1 MSAPSEPAITVD
13 HVSKRFRRYMV
24 KNQSVKSALFKRSRG
39 TYEENWVLD
48 DVSLD
53 IPTGSTYGLIGSNGS
68 GKSTLLKCMARILKP
83 DKGSITVNGRLS
95 ALIELGA
102 GFHPELSGRENVYLN
117 GAVLGLKRREIDQRF
132 DEIVS
137 FAGRQVS
144 EAIDQPIKTYSSGM
158 YVRLGFSI
166 AVNVEPEV
174 LLVDEVLA
182 VGDEEFQRR
191 CHQRFEELS
200 SSGRTVVIVSHA
212 LSTVAAMCD
221 QVAWLERGKLSHV
234 GNPQQVVDSYL
245 TRLDFGNAAGAGG
258 PASPARALPDVRI
271 TDITLDGV
279 GRPLDHTTTELG
291 EQVALV
297 RSGQSVRLRMGY
309 ETDQAVPTPV
319 FALAIHTLD
328 GTLAAN
334 PSTLATAMPEKVDG
348 TGVVE
353 LEVPSL
359 MLVPGAYTLGAAI
372 LDAGGE
378 HAIDKKLRLVRF
390 EVAGA
395 DPGEVRGIVALNG
408 RWGGSLLGGSGSG
421 SGSGPG
427 PGAGPAR

>member
-1 MSAPSEPAITVD
+1 VSVAPVAPASQSSAISVE
-13 HVSKRFRRYMV
+13 HVSKRFRRYSIR
-24 KNQSVKSALFKRSRG
+24 NQSMKAALFRRSRG

-48 DVSLD
+48 DVSLE

-68 GKSTLLKCMARILKP
+68 GKSTLLKCMARILEP
-83 DKGSITVNGRLS
+83 DKGTITVNGRLS

-117 GAVLGLKRREIDQRF
+117 GAVLGLRRKEIDQRF
-132 DEIVS
+132 DTIVD

-191 CHQRFEELS
+191 CHARFDELAS
-200 SSGRTVVIVSHA
+200 GGRTVVVVSHG

-221 QVAWLERGKLSHV
+221 HVAWLDSGKLVSV
-234 GNPQQVVDSYL
+234 GQPQAVIDAYL
-245 TRLDFGNAAGAGG
+245 TKVDFGQAAGI
-258 PASPARALPDVRI
+258 SPAAAPRIRI
-271 TDITLDGV
+271 TGISLDGP
-279 GRPLDHTTTELG
+279 RASTTHTELG
-291 EQVALV
+291 EEVTQV
-297 RSGQSVRLRMGY
+297 GTGDPIRLRMSY
-309 ETDQAVPTPV
+309 EADRPSPMPV
-319 FALAIHTLD
+319 FAFAIHTLD

-334 PSTLATAMPEKVDG
+334 PSTIAVAGPATVEGAG
-348 TGVVE
+348 SVE
-353 LEVPSL
+353 LEVPAL

-372 LDAGGE
+372 LDGDGE
-378 HAIDKKLRLVRF
+378 HAIDRRLRIVRF
-390 EVAGA
+390 EVAGRDA
-395 DPGEVRGIVALNG
+395 GETRGITALCG
-408 RWGGSLLGGSGSG
+408 RWQ
-421 SGSGPG
+421 GPLFEQ
-427 PGAGPAR
+427 P

>member
-1 MSAPSEPAITVD
+1 MGRPGAGGATPAAISVE

-24 KNQSVKSALFKRSRG
+24 KNQSVKSAIFKRSRG

-48 DVSLD
+48 DVSLE

-132 DEIVS
+132 DDIVS
-137 FAGRQVS
+137 FAGRQVI

-245 TRLDFGNAAGAGG
+245 TRLDFGNAAGAGAVG
-258 PASPARALPDVRI
+258 GRALPDVRI
-271 TDITLDGV
+271 TDIALDGV
-279 GRPLDHTTTELG
+279 GARLERTTTELG
-291 EQVALV
+291 EEVVLV
-297 RSGQSVRLRMGY
+297 RSGQPVKLRMGY
-309 ETDQAVPTPV
+309 ETDQAVPTPT
-319 FALAIHTLD
+319 FALSIHTLD

-334 PSTLATAMPEKVDG
+334 PSTLSLALPEKVNG

-372 LDAGGE
+372 LDHAGE

-390 EVAGA
+390 EVAGSN
-395 DPGEVRGIVALNG
+395 PGEARGIVALNG
-408 RWGGSLLGGSGSG
+408 RWGGSLLDGSG
-421 SGSGPG
+421 
-427 PGAGPAR
+427 A

>member
-1 MSAPSEPAITVD
+1 
-13 HVSKRFRRYMV
+13 MV
-24 KNQSVKSALFKRSRG
+24 KNQSVKSAIFKRSRG

-48 DVSLD
+48 DVSLE

-132 DEIVS
+132 DDIVS
-137 FAGRQVS
+137 FAGRQVI

-245 TRLDFGNAAGAGG
+245 TRLDFGNAAGAG
-258 PASPARALPDVRI
+258 A
-271 TDITLDGV
+271 V
-279 GRPLDHTTTELG
+279 G
-291 EQVALV
+291 
-297 RSGQSVRLRMGY
+297 
-309 ETDQAVPTPV
+309 
-319 FALAIHTLD
+319 
-328 GTLAAN
+328 
-334 PSTLATAMPEKVDG
+334 
-348 TGVVE
+348 
-353 LEVPSL
+353 
-359 MLVPGAYTLGAAI
+359 
-372 LDAGGE
+372 
-378 HAIDKKLRLVRF
+378 
-390 EVAGA
+390 
-395 DPGEVRGIVALNG
+395 
-408 RWGGSLLGGSGSG
+408 
-421 SGSGPG
+421 
-427 PGAGPAR
+427 

>member
-1 MSAPSEPAITVD
+1 MAADAIVVD
-13 HVSKRFRRYMV
+13 HVSKRFRRYLV
-24 KNQSVKSALFKRSRG
+24 KNQSVKSALFRGSRG

-48 DVSLD
+48 DVSLN
-53 IPTGSTYGLIGSNGS
+53 IPVGSTFGLIGSNGS

-83 DKGSITVNGRLS
+83 DKGVITVNGRLS

-117 GAVLGLKRREIDQRF
+117 GAVLGLRRKEIDNRF
-132 DEIVS
+132 DTIVD
-137 FAGRQVS
+137 FAGRQVE

-191 CHQRFEELS
+191 CHQRFDELS
-200 SSGRTVVIVSHA
+200 SGGRTVVVVSHA

-221 QVAWLERGKLSHV
+221 QVAWLERGELAHV
-234 GNPQQVVDSYL
+234 GQPQQVVDSYL
-245 TRLDFGNAAGAGG
+245 TRLDFGYTGLAAS
-258 PASPARALPDVRI
+258 ASTPEVRI
-271 TDITLDGV
+271 TDITIAGADRALA
-279 GRPLDHTTTELG
+279 TTSTDLG
-291 EQVALV
+291 EAVPLV
-297 RSGQSVRLRMGY
+297 RTGQPVRLRVGF
-309 ETDQAVPTPV
+309 ETDQPTPTPV
-319 FALAIHTLD
+319 FAFSIHTLD

-334 PSTLATAMPEKVDG
+334 PSTIGTAVPEKVNG
-348 TGVVE
+348 GGLVE

-372 LDAGGE
+372 LDEAGD

-390 EVAGA
+390 EVAG
-395 DPGEVRGIVALNG
+395 DNPGEARGITALNG
-408 RWGGSLLGGSGSG
+408 RWGGPLID
-421 SGSGPG
+421 
-427 PGAGPAR
+427 GAGQHR

>member
-1 MSAPSEPAITVD
+1 MGQPGAGGATPAAISVE

-24 KNQSVKSALFKRSRG
+24 KNQSVKSAIFKRSRG

-48 DVSLD
+48 DVSLE

-132 DEIVS
+132 DDIVS
-137 FAGRQVS
+137 FAGRQVI

-245 TRLDFGNAAGAGG
+245 TRLDFGNAAGAGAVG
-258 PASPARALPDVRI
+258 GRALPDVRI

-279 GRPLDHTTTELG
+279 GAPLERTTTELG
-291 EQVALV
+291 EEVVLV
-297 RSGQSVRLRMGY
+297 RSGQPVKLRMGY
-309 ETDQAVPTPV
+309 ETDQAVPTPT
-319 FALAIHTLD
+319 FALSIHTLD
-328 GTLAAN
+328 GTLAA
-334 PSTLATAMPEKVDG
+334 
-348 TGVVE
+348 
-353 LEVPSL
+353 
-359 MLVPGAYTLGAAI
+359 
-372 LDAGGE
+372 
-378 HAIDKKLRLVRF
+378 
-390 EVAGA
+390 
-395 DPGEVRGIVALNG
+395 
-408 RWGGSLLGGSGSG
+408 
-421 SGSGPG
+421 
-427 PGAGPAR
+427 

>member
-1 MSAPSEPAITVD
+1 MSDVVTESIASDADPVAIAVRN
-13 HVSKRFRRYMV
+13 VSKQFRRYSV
-24 KNQSVKSALFKRSRG
+24 RNQSVKAALFRGSRG

-53 IPTGSTYGLIGSNGS
+53 IPTGSTFGLIGSNGS

-83 DKGSITVNGRLS
+83 NKGSITVNGRLS

-117 GAVLGLKRREIDQRF
+117 GAVLGLRRKEIEQRF
-132 DEIVS
+132 DSIVD
-137 FAGRQVS
+137 FAGRQVAQ
-144 EAIDQPIKTYSSGM
+144 AIDQPIKTYSSGM

-191 CHQRFEELS
+191 CYQRFEELS
-200 SSGRTVVIVSHA
+200 SSGRTVVLVSHA

-221 QVAWLERGKLSHV
+221 HVAWLDGGKLLHV
-234 GNPQQVVDSYL
+234 GQPQQVVDAYL
-245 TRLDFGNAAGAGG
+245 TRLDFGRPSVVEVSEGPSVRISDIVIEGAGRRRT
-258 PASPARALPDVRI
+258 S
-271 TDITLDGV
+271 
-279 GRPLDHTTTELG
+279 TELG
-291 EQVALV
+291 EEVAV
-297 RSGQSVRLRMGY
+297 VGTGEPVRLRMSY
-309 ETDQAVPTPV
+309 QTDRPTDLPV
-319 FALAIHTLD
+319 FAFSVHTLD

-334 PSTLATAMPEKVDG
+334 PSTLGVAGPDRVEG
-348 TGVVE
+348 TGTVE

-372 LDAGGE
+372 FDASGE
-378 HAIDKKLRLVRF
+378 HAIDRKLRLVRF
-390 EVAGA
+390 EVDGHN
-395 DPGEVRGIVALNG
+395 PGETRGITALGG
-408 RWGGSLLGGSGSG
+408 RWH
-421 SGSGPG
+421 GPLFDL
-427 PGAGPAR
+427 P